1 MPRPSLAAVPN
12 PSLKGKIVGKIVE
25 PQADSARR
33 LRALYDDHFE
43 LVGRV
48 VRNLGVSPSEVDDVL
63 ERVFSS
69 AAARLA
75 DIEAGRERAFLVQA
89 AVRWTAN
96 ARRARARIREIGCD
110 ALPDVADL
118 GASPEERTDSR
129 RAAAVLDELL
139 GAMDVDLR
147 AVFVLDE
154 IEEMS
159 RSEIAVV
166 LGIPGGTVAS
176 RLRRAR
182 EDFEARLARWKLRRK
197 TPGGI
202 E

>member
-1 MPRPSLAAVPN
+1 
-12 PSLKGKIVGKIVE
+12 VGKIVE
-25 PQADSARR
+25 PHADSARR

-110 ALPDVADL
+110 ALPDFADM

-129 RAAAVLDELL
+129 RAAAFLDELL

-197 TPGGI
+197 APGGI